1 MSLTDGYI
9 SERQCGEP
17 VCAGRREAWQ
27 EARNSSALQKA
38 INQRMARERVLTLLN
53 A

>member
-1 MSLTDGYI
+1 M
-9 SERQCGEP
+9 
-17 VCAGRREAWQ
+17 AGGAQQWRAT
-27 EARNSSALQKA
+27 KA

>member
-1 MSLTDGYI
+1 G
-9 SERQCGEP
+9 
-17 VCAGRREAWQ
+17 
-27 EARNSSALQKA
+27 ALQKA